1 MQALTV
7 REGSAPAEC
16 PAEAP
21 VDASTESGDDP
32 TVLVAGMQAGRADA
46 FEAVMRR
53 HNRLL
58 YRLARG
64 ILGSD
69 SEAQEIVQ
77 EAYLRAFLSLSQLRD
92 PGGLTP
98 WLLRIARNEALG
110 RLRRRQTIAEFEAMS
125 RSSPEQAQHAVPT
138 LGGSPPE
145 DPEAAAARAEL
156 RGRIEA
162 AVDALP
168 APFRAVF
175 LLRAVEQ
182 LGVEDTANTL
192 GIPRETVKTRFL
204 RARQKLRDS
213 LGDGARELVADSF
226 PFAGAQCDVIVA
238 IVLAELQAAGLLT
251 GPPTDPASP
260 P

>member
-1 MQALTV
+1 MQVLTV
-7 REGSAPAEC
+7 REDSAPAE
-16 PAEAP
+16 ATAGL
-21 VDASTESGDDP
+21 SDDP
-32 TVLVAGMQAGRADA
+32 AALVAGMQAGQAVA
-46 FEAVMRR
+46 FETVMRR

-125 RSSPEQAQHAVPT
+125 RSSPEQARHVVPT
-138 LGGSPPE
+138 LGGRPPE
-145 DPEAAAARAEL
+145 DPEAATARAEL

-182 LGVEDTANTL
+182 LGVEDTASAL

-213 LGDGARELVADSF
+213 LGEGARELVADSF

-251 GPPTDPASP
+251 KPPAERPTEPTSP

>member
-1 MQALTV
+1 MHALTV
-7 REGSAPAEC
+7 REDRAPAR
-16 PAEAP
+16 P
-21 VDASTESGDDP
+21 DDDP
-32 TVLVAGMQAGRADA
+32 AALIAGMEAGRAAA
-46 FEAVMRR
+46 FEAVMRQ

-69 SEAQEIVQ
+69 SEAQETVQ
-77 EAYLRAFLSLSQLRD
+77 ETYLRAFLSLHQLRD

-98 WLLRIARNEALG
+98 WLVRIARNEALG
-110 RLRRRQTIAEFEAMS
+110 RLRRRETIAEFEAMS
-125 RSSPEQAQHAVPT
+125 RTSPEQAQRIVPA
-138 LGGSPPE
+138 LGGKPPE

-156 RGRIEA
+156 RRRIEA

-182 LGVEDTANTL
+182 LGVEDTANAL
-192 GIPRETVKTRFL
+192 GIPRDTVKTRFL
-204 RARQKLRDS
+204 RARQRLRDT
-213 LGDGARELVADSF
+213 LGEGARDLVADSF
-226 PFAGAQCDVIVA
+226 PFAGAECDVIVA
-238 IVLAELQAAGLLT
+238 IVLAELQSAGLLA
-251 GPPTDPASP
+251 GDAAEPASP